1 MDEILNRVNV
11 VEKQIS
17 AVKNKVAYRDLR
29 KMLDSVDRVVT
40 EISKESVECRRMKR
54 DTLKY
59 NELKEKA
66 NSLLD
71 NLEQHVTFANLIG

>member
-1 MDEILNRVNV
+1 MDDILNRVNL

-29 KMLDSVDRVVT
+29 KMLDNVDKVIT
-40 EISKESVECRRMKR
+40 EISKESVECRRTKR

-59 NELKEKA
+59 IELKEKA
-66 NSLLD
+66 GSLLD
-71 NLEQHVTFANLIG
+71 NLEQHVTFASLIS

>member
-1 MDEILNRVNV
+1 MDDILNRINL

-29 KMLDSVDRVVT
+29 KMLDNVDKVIT
-40 EISKESVECRRMKR
+40 EISKESVECRRTKR

-59 NELKEKA
+59 IELKEKA
-66 NSLLD
+66 GSLLD
-71 NLEQHVTFANLIG
+71 NLEQHVTFASLIS

>member
-1 MDEILNRVNV
+1 MDDILNRINL

-29 KMLDSVDRVVT
+29 KMLDNVDKVIT
-40 EISKESVECRRMKR
+40 EISKESVECRRTKR

-59 NELKEKA
+59 MELKEKA
-66 NSLLD
+66 GSLLD
-71 NLEQHVTFANLIG
+71 NLEQHVTFASLIS

>member
-1 MDEILNRVNV
+1 MDDILNRVNL

-29 KMLDSVDRVVT
+29 KMLDNVDKVIT
-40 EISKESVECRRMKR
+40 EISKESVECRRTKR

-59 NELKEKA
+59 MELKEKA
-66 NSLLD
+66 GSLLD
-71 NLEQHVTFANLIG
+71 NLEQHVTFASLIS

>member
-29 KMLDSVDRVVT
+29 KMLDGVDRVVT